1 MPSRVIYSRSPLP
14 KQVIYC
20 SVRCR
25 SALSTAQSAAVASAL
40 TEPWT
45 LEEPPR
51 ALSTHLPNP
60 AVPVLPGAPARAASL
75 PALPV
80 ERMRAPALQ

>member
-1 MPSRVIYSRSPLP
+1 ML
-14 KQVIYC
+14 
-20 SVRCR
+20 
-25 SALSTAQSAAVASAL
+25 AAARPPAL

-75 PALPV
+75 PALLV
-80 ERMRAPALQ
+80 ERMRARAAVGQQVGPAASVRA